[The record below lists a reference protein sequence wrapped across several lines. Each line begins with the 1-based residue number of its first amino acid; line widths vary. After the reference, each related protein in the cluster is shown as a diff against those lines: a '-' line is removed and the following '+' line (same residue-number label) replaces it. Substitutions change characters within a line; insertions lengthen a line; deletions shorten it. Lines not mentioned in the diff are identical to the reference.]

1 MIPLVLISTRR
12 TCWSS
17 RSPRPGVAAVAE
29 RDYDDDD
36 DDGKMEQR
44 AKAEGRG
51 PAVFIDLVTSGEGGG
66 KRASVALQSID
77 SQGAARSRAK

>member
-29 RDYDDDD
+29 RDDDDD

-51 PAVFIDLVTSGEGGG
+51 PAVFMTSGEGGR
-66 KRASVALQSID
+66 KSASVALQSID